1 VHEHLA
7 DRAAGGG
14 GGHGGK
20 AKNTAPAPRRSGRA
34 RAPEALASALARLWW

>member
-20 AKNTAPAPRRSGRA
+20 ARNTAPAPRRSGRA
-34 RAPEALASALARLWW
+34 RSP